1 MFGRN
6 VSQRG
11 GVCPSCD
18 PADHIYFI
26 GSMRFPRRRANN
38 QDRPG
43 FYNRYRKDFR
53 GGAFP
58 KSMDRFIRMG
68 VEENFTDLIGGI
80 YDATLDATLWSPVLA
95 RAAEFVGG
103 SAAALFSKD
112 PAGDS
117 GDVYYQ
123 VGIDSYYQKLYF
135 DKYVS
140 LDPTTTGHFFAEVEQ
155 PVAIADFMPYDRF
168 LETRF
173 YREWVQPQ
181 GLVDFVSAAL
191 EKSMTSVAMF
201 GVFRHERDGI
211 VDDEA
216 RRRMRLILPHIR
228 RAVLIGR
235 LFKLEQAE
243 AASFADILDG
253 LSAGMFL
260 VDGRGAIVH
269 ANRAAR
275 AFLDDSDFLS
285 SIGGRLTARDP
296 HVDRALRDVFA
307 AADLGDAEIGVKG
320 IAVPLS
326 ARTGLGYVA
335 HVLPLTSGDRR
346 RAGIA
351 YAAAAAVFVRK
362 AALETPSPPEVIA
375 KAYNLTPSELRVLHA
390 IVEVGG
396 VPEVAAALGIAVT
409 TVKTHLA
416 RLFEKTGAKRQAD
429 LVKLVAG
436 FSGLLVG

>member
-1 MFGRN
+1 M
-6 VSQRG
+6 
-11 GVCPSCD
+11 
-18 PADHIYFI
+18 
-26 GSMRFPRRRANN
+26 
-38 QDRPG
+38 
-43 FYNRYRKDFR
+43 
-53 GGAFP
+53 GA
-58 KSMDRFIRMG
+58 
-68 VEENFTDLIGGI
+68 EENFTDLIGGI
-80 YDATLDATLWSPVLA
+80 YDAALDATLWSPVLT

-112 PAGDS
+112 PAADS

-123 VGIDSYYQKLYF
+123 VGIDSHYQQLYF

-140 LDPTTTGHFFAEVEQ
+140 LDPSTTGHFFAEVEQ
-155 PVAIADFMPYDRF
+155 PVAIADLMPYDDF

-201 GVFRHERDGI
+201 GVFRHQRNGV

-235 LFKLEQAE
+235 LFKLKQAE
-243 AASFADILDG
+243 AASFADVLDG
-253 LSAGMFL
+253 LSAGMFM

-269 ANRAAR
+269 ANRAASE
-275 AFLDDSDFLS
+275 FLDDGDFLS

-296 HVDRALRDVFA
+296 QIDRALRDVFA
-307 AADLGDAEIGVKG
+307 AANLGDAEIGVKG

-326 ARTGLGYVA
+326 ARTGQGYVA
-335 HVLPLTSGDRR
+335 HILPLTSGDRR

-362 AALETPSPPEVIA
+362 TAVKTPLPPDFIA

-396 VPEVAAALGIAVT
+396 VPEVAAALGIAAT
-409 TVKTHLA
+409 TVKTHLS
-416 RLFEKTGAKRQAD
+416 RLFEKTGTKRQAD

-436 FSGLLVG
+436 FSGLLIG

>member
-1 MFGRN
+1 M
-6 VSQRG
+6 
-11 GVCPSCD
+11 
-18 PADHIYFI
+18 
-26 GSMRFPRRRANN
+26 
-38 QDRPG
+38 
-43 FYNRYRKDFR
+43 
-53 GGAFP
+53 GA
-58 KSMDRFIRMG
+58 
-68 VEENFTDLIGGI
+68 EENFTNLIGGI
-80 YDATLDATLWSPVLA
+80 YDAALDATLWCPVLA
-95 RAAEFVGG
+95 RIADFVGG
-103 SAAALFSKD
+103 PAAALFSKD
-112 PAGDS
+112 TAANNGDIYHHAGTDPHY
-117 GDVYYQ
+117 VR
-123 VGIDSYYQKLYF
+123 LYF
-135 DKYVS
+135 EKYVA
-140 LDPTTTGHFFAEVEQ
+140 LDPTTTGQFFAEVEQ
-155 PVAIADFMPYDRF
+155 PIAIADLMPYDQF

-173 YREWVQPQ
+173 YREWVRPQ
-181 GLVDFVSAAL
+181 GLVDCVNVVL
-191 EKSMTSVAMF
+191 EKSLTSMAMF
-201 GVFRHERDGI
+201 CVFRHERDGV
-211 VDDEA
+211 VDDEV

-235 LFKLEQAE
+235 LFKLKQAE

-296 HVDRALRDVFA
+296 HIDRALRDVFA

-326 ARTGLGYVA
+326 ARTGQGYVA